1 MTEIRMTE
9 TSDCARLGTAV
20 FQGNSR
26 PPWKARRYNALQLG
40 FCHRPL
46 AAIGSPVSSHAVT
59 QGLASCTPKR
69 VLGSPGRGDLIVA
82 PGGAKRNPGF
92 TDSLPLAKPW
102 TGRKMLPITLRHACC
117 VVTILAFGISSL
129 AAEFSVDP
137 VSRYVHVTYTVPADA
152 PDTVDVHATWALPE
166 SGEWHPAKV
175 WPFVSETALRMAT
188 TEDWTAWLDGR
199 ITERRAAGL
208 SRTLMFNPYPNA
220 QQDGRVDVRFR
231 IAIQDKDGAVFS
243 EETVPI
249 QYDNAD
255 VIYIEDWSQVTT
267 NTAVVIDGTPNEQQ
281 WLWRT
286 GHDDTKVTFGNSLV
300 GNAGPDRAL
309 PPLSYPLD
317 VKGCYAIFVCSM
329 PSTAAIRLRLTG
341 DERSDSLGSSRPG
354 EEILWRW
361 TQMDRQHLVLTQP
374 HNYTGYA
381 AGHID
386 YVKLVPLPDDLAM
399 KLDAQYGTVT
409 DKIVAGYFEPY
420 SWAFVEDVLHPLQH
434 REPLTAFAE
443 ARIPIVDIQIGR
455 FGMKSVYETR
465 MTDQLLHAT
474 ISDPIGT
481 VSLPK
486 TDNVGQMQQY
496 TNTLDAELRYARE
509 LGLNAHANFGA
520 SNCYPGSPL
529 QGDFSKEHPDWMR
542 GSTLRFEVPEVR
554 AYALSLYREALEIGA
569 QGISIDFCRYPETI
583 DAVETCNT
591 FLQDL
596 RALADEFSPIEGK
609 RISILVRFPGTGVR
623 RAEFFD
629 YATWARE
636 GWVDYLCPSNIQG
649 RHMNI
654 DMTPYFQAVK
664 GTACTLLP
672 ATDGLSWGLTFPGP
686 FLGRVAELYE
696 QGAPGVY
703 VYQADG
709 RTLGRPEDR
718 RAMRLLASSE
728 AVRGW
733 VDRETTL
740 RPERSKGIYIT
751 TPHQIEGY
759 NKWERIRIW
768 TEGVPMGELE
778 VHIDDTLVNHVDGPP
793 YLVGT
798 EEYESDTVI
807 PSGEHVLRIR
817 ARDGDGWLEQTFS
830 IKGA

>member
-1 MTEIRMTE
+1 
-9 TSDCARLGTAV
+9 
-20 FQGNSR
+20 
-26 PPWKARRYNALQLG
+26 
-40 FCHRPL
+40 
-46 AAIGSPVSSHAVT
+46 
-59 QGLASCTPKR
+59 
-69 VLGSPGRGDLIVA
+69 
-82 PGGAKRNPGF
+82 
-92 TDSLPLAKPW
+92 
-102 TGRKMLPITLRHACC
+102 MLPITLRHACC
-117 VVTILAFGISSL
+117 VIAILAVGISSQ

-137 VSRYVHVTYTVPADA
+137 VSRYVHVTYAVPADA
-152 PDTVDVHATWALPE
+152 PDTVDIHATWALPE

-175 WPFVSETALRMAT
+175 WPFVSETAMRMAT
-188 TEDWTAWLDGR
+188 TEDWTAWHSEGR

-208 SRTLMFNPYPNA
+208 TRTLIFNPYPDA
-220 QQDGRVDVRFR
+220 QQDGRVNVQFR
-231 IAIQDKDGAVFS
+231 IAITGPDGATLS
-243 EETVPI
+243 EETLAI
-249 QYDNAD
+249 DADNGD
-255 VIYIEDWSQVTT
+255 VIYIENWSNVTT
-267 NTAVVIDGTPNEQQ
+267 ADAIATDDPANPR
-281 WLWRT
+281 LWSWRS
-286 GHDDTKVTFGNSLV
+286 GQENVTFGNALY
-300 GNAGPDRAL
+300 GNAGSESPL
-309 PPLSYPLD
+309 QPLSYPLNLH
-317 VKGCYAIFVCSM
+317 GSYAIFVCSA
-329 PSTAAIRLRLTG
+329 PSSGAIKLRLTG
-341 DERSDSLGSSRPG
+341 DERSDSLASSRPG

-361 TQMDRQHLVLTQP
+361 TPMDRQHLVLNQP
-374 HNYTGYA
+374 HDYTGYTP
-381 AGHID
+381 GHVD
-386 YVKLVPLPDDLAM
+386 YVKLVPLSGDVTSA
-399 KLDAQYGTVT
+399 LDVQFGRQT

-420 SWAFVEDVLHPLQH
+420 SWAFSGDVTHPLQH

-474 ISDPIGT
+474 IGDPIGT
-481 VSLPK
+481 VSRPT

-496 TNTLDAELRYARE
+496 TNTLDAELRYSRE

-554 AYALSLYREALEIGA
+554 TYALGLYREALEIGA
-569 QGISIDFCRYPETI
+569 KGLSIDFCRYPETI
-583 DAVETCNT
+583 DAVETCNI
-591 FLQDL
+591 FLKDL
-596 RALADEFSPIEGK
+596 RALADEFSPVDGK
-609 RISILVRFPGTGVR
+609 RIPILVRFPGTGVR

-636 GWVDYLCPSNIQG
+636 DWVDYLCPSNIQG

-654 DMTPYFQAVK
+654 EMTPYFQAVK
-664 GTACTLLP
+664 GTTCTLLP
-672 ATDGLSWGLTFPGP
+672 ATDGLTWGLPFPGP
-686 FLGRVAELYE
+686 FLARVAELYE

-709 RTLGRPEDR
+709 RVLGRPEDR
-718 RAMRLLASSE
+718 RAMRLLAGSE
-728 AVRGW
+728 AVRSW
-733 VDRETTL
+733 VERENAL

-778 VHIDDTLVNHVDGPP
+778 VYIDDTLVNHVDGPP

-798 EEYESDTVI
+798 EDYESDTVI

-817 ARDGDGWLEQTFS
+817 ARDGDGWLEQTFN

>member
-1 MTEIRMTE
+1 MTKNRMIE
-9 TSDCARLGTAV
+9 TLIEPRMGHVLAIA
-20 FQGNSR
+20 
-26 PPWKARRYNALQLG
+26 
-40 FCHRPL
+40 HRCL
-46 AAIGSPVSSHAVT
+46 FG
-59 QGLASCTPKR
+59 
-69 VLGSPGRGDLIVA
+69 
-82 PGGAKRNPGF
+82 
-92 TDSLPLAKPW
+92 
-102 TGRKMLPITLRHACC
+102 
-117 VVTILAFGISSL
+117 ILAIFLGIASQ

-137 VSRYVHVTYTVPADA
+137 VTRYLHVTYAVPADA
-152 PDTVDVHATWALPE
+152 PETVHIHATWAMPE
-166 SGEWHPAKV
+166 SDEWHPAKV
-175 WPFVSETALRMAT
+175 TPFVSETALRMAT
-188 TEDWTAWLDGR
+188 TEDWTAWGQGR

-208 SRTLMFNPYPNA
+208 TRTLVFNPYPDA
-220 QQDGRVDVRFR
+220 QQDGRVNVQFR
-231 IAIQDKDGAVFS
+231 IAITGPDGAGIS
-243 EETVPI
+243 EETLAI
-249 QYDNAD
+249 DADNSD
-255 VIYIEDWSQVTT
+255 VVYIEDWSKVTT
-267 NTAVVIDGTPNEQQ
+267 SDAVATDDASDPR
-281 WLWRT
+281 LWSWRS
-286 GHDDTKVTFGNSLV
+286 GQENVTFGNALY
-300 GNAGPDRAL
+300 GNAGPESPL

-317 VKGCYAIFVCSM
+317 LNGTYAIFACSV
-329 PSTAAIRLRLTG
+329 PASGAIRLRLTG
-341 DERSDSLGSSRPG
+341 DERSDSMASSRPG
-354 EEILWRW
+354 EENFWRW
-361 TQMDRQHLVLTQP
+361 ARMDRQHLVLEQP
-374 HNYTGYA
+374 HNYTGYTS
-381 AGHID
+381 GHID
-386 YVKLVPLPDDLAM
+386 YVKLVPLPDAAATD
-399 KLDAQYGTVT
+399 LDAQFGTET
-409 DKIVAGYFEPY
+409 DKVVAGYFEPY
-420 SWAFVEDVLHPLQH
+420 SWAFAGDVTHPLQH

-474 ISDPIGT
+474 IGDPIGT
-481 VSLPK
+481 VSQPK

-542 GSTLRFEVPEVR
+542 DSTLRFEVPEVR

-591 FLQDL
+591 FLKDL
-596 RALADEFSPIEGK
+596 RALADEFSPVEGK
-609 RISILVRFPGTGVR
+609 RIPILVRFPGTGVR

-629 YATWARE
+629 YSTWARE

-664 GTACTLLP
+664 GTSCTLLP
-672 ATDGLSWGLTFPGP
+672 ATDGLSWGLPFPGP

-709 RTLGRPEDR
+709 RVLGRPEDR

-733 VDRETTL
+733 VERENAL
-740 RPERSKGIYIT
+740 RPKRSKGIYIT

-759 NKWERIRIW
+759 NTWERVRIW

-778 VHIDDTLVNHVDGPP
+778 VYVDDTLVNHVDGPP

-798 EEYESDTVI
+798 EDYESDTVI